1 MCIKPGPVV
10 IIAISRNKVGCY
22 HYNTLLEEVTK
33 HGFFLFDVIVWMSA
47 DEYFYTWKIKTIGD
61 PNRAA
66 H

>member
-33 HGFFLFDVIVWMSA
+33 HGFFLFDVIV
-47 DEYFYTWKIKTIGD
+47 
-61 PNRAA
+61 
-66 H
+66 